1 MYVEKRFK
9 IDDPAEAMEEF
20 KKLFAKHI
28 CLQHRYL
35 HVDAEDPDYLLLS
48 DNDVFLD
55 LNKGL
60 GFIKKGLKENDLSLE
75 GLHLSRMD
83 RIAAIAAESLI
94 KACLSTKNKPASFP
108 RYFTTEIKQNAEECF
123 SKSLPGYLE
132 KQEERLK
139 YRDPEKREEWIAEKQ
154 KRKEEKAK
162 QKEEDRALRKRVC
175 KYDAKIFIMQCLGY
189 SEEEI
194 VKWVKKE
201 LDIEDGILSPEAST
215 PLPETI
221 PNPDYPHPAYC
232 SCPAPL
238 SIKEIKEKYAESE
251 PDDMEVCQDDDK
263 EI

>member
-1 MYVEKRFK
+1 MYVEKGFK

-60 GFIKKGLKENDLSLE
+60 GFIKKSLKENNLSLE
-75 GLHLSRMD
+75 GMHLSRMD

-94 KACLSTKNKPASFP
+94 SACLSTKNKPASFP
-108 RYFTTEIKQNAEECF
+108 RYFTTEIKQNAEERF
-123 SKSLPGYLE
+123 NKSLPGYLE
-132 KQEERLK
+132 EQEERLK

-162 QKEEDRALRKRVC
+162 QKEEDRALRERVR
-175 KYDAKIFIMQCLGY
+175 KYDTEIFIMQEYLGY

-194 VKWVKKE
+194 VKWVKRK
-201 LDIEDGILSPEAST
+201 LDIEDGILSPEVST
-215 PLPETI
+215 PL
-221 PNPDYPHPAYC
+221 
-232 SCPAPL
+232 S
-238 SIKEIKEKYAESE
+238 EIISKYDESK
-251 PDDMEVCQDDDK
+251 PDDMEVYQDDDK